1 MNLEFIVKLQLSDTF
16 ETLFQMRL
24 DLCWVLGFGQD
35 LEKLF
40 VRKEVETW
48 EDGSLGLKVIVEA
61 FLYFF
66 KLRVCFLQ
74 D

>member
-1 MNLEFIVKLQLSDTF
+1 
-16 ETLFQMRL
+16 MRL

-35 LEKLF
+35 FEKLF

-61 FLYFF
+61 LLYFF